1 MYVPSMAVVGR
12 GMSESRVGHIGII
25 DDELLVREALKDCM
39 ESAGYSVETFGSAE
53 EFFAAKSSRRA
64 SRLIVDIALPGISG
78 LELQARL
85 ANLEDHVDIVFV
97 TAHATDA
104 NRKRALRNGAAALL
118 SKPVRCEELLTV
130 VRTWCN
136 NTDVCSMSSRI
147 ADGPS
152 R

>member
-1 MYVPSMAVVGR
+1 
-12 GMSESRVGHIGII
+12 
-25 DDELLVREALKDCM
+25 
-39 ESAGYSVETFGSAE
+39 
-53 EFFAAKSSRRA
+53 
-64 SRLIVDIALPGISG
+64 LIVDIALPGISG

-97 TAHATDA
+97 TAHATEA

-136 NTDVCSMSSRI
+136 NTDV
-147 ADGPS
+147 
-152 R
+152 